1 MSQTVTLSDLHCA
14 MLAGCIDSAE
24 VRHAWGLAM
33 LEEPIH
39 AHQPAAC
46 DRCNDELSD
55 GNPGICANCVAGTE
69 SASAARIEQL
79 ETALRNA
86 REALD
91 DWGLYI
97 SDDMRQRHGF
107 ASDLAEIDAALADPD
122 NLQPAGSVTLTGR
135 LISIGN
141 LPECDAPEIIGRPHI
156 LLRVPGHDEHG
167 RTLLV
172 SVLLA
177 CELLD
182 LVPLLERQAS
192 IRIGA

>member
-1 MSQTVTLSDLHCA
+1 MSHTVTLSDLHCA
-14 MLAGCIDSAE
+14 MLEGCMDSAE
-24 VRHAWGLAM
+24 VLHAWGLAM

-55 GNPGICANCVAGTE
+55 GNPGICANCGAGAE

-86 REALD
+86 REALEN
-91 DWGLYI
+91 WGLYV
-97 SDDMRQRHGF
+97 SEYWRQRHGF
-107 ASDLAEIDAALADPD
+107 AGDLEEIDAALNSTN
-122 NLQPAGSVTLTGR
+122 NLQPAGRVTLTGR
-135 LISIGN
+135 RISIGT

-156 LLRVPGHDEHG
+156 LLRVPGHDERG

-172 SVLLA
+172 SGVQA